1 MKWTATL
8 LSVAYLTASSSG
20 FVNPQAFGQRSAA
33 THLKAE
39 ADANPRLLVSRGMN
53 TFRDG
58 NVEESIQMFDSADK
72 AVPDG
77 SLRPFLWQRG
87 ISYYYADRFKEGSDQ
102 FRFDVRVNPLDVEEI
117 VWDIACLSRL
127 DPENI
132 PPPSMMSLPK
142 GRKDRRRIMG
152 TVYSLFRGEADEHDL
167 AVAGHEGKESDEFYA
182 LFYLGLYC
190 ESRGESGKAAS
201 YMKSAV
207 ATKYAQSTGYG
218 DYMTACARVHCK
230 LRGWV

>member
-1 MKWTATL
+1 MKWIATL

-20 FVNPQAFGQRSAA
+20 FVNPRAFGQRSTT
-33 THLKAE
+33 THLNAE
-39 ADANPRLLVSRGMN
+39 ADVNPRLLVSRGMN
-53 TFRDG
+53 TFREG
-58 NVEESIQMFDSADK
+58 NVEESIQMFDRADN
-72 AVPDG
+72 AAPDG

-142 GRKDRRRIMG
+142 GRKDRRRIMA
-152 TVYSLFRGEADEHDL
+152 SLNTL
-167 AVAGHEGKESDEFYA
+167 WCYVLSLSFYP
-182 LFYLGLYC
+182 
-190 ESRGESGKAAS
+190 
-201 YMKSAV
+201 
-207 ATKYAQSTGYG
+207 
-218 DYMTACARVHCK
+218 
-230 LRGWV
+230 